1 MELGGVDGICFV
13 GLGAEA
19 DRTVGDIFVVVDILV
34 MVLLLLLLLR

>member
-13 GLGAEA
+13 GLVAEA
-19 DRTVGDIFVVVDILV
+19 DRSVGVIFDVVAILV